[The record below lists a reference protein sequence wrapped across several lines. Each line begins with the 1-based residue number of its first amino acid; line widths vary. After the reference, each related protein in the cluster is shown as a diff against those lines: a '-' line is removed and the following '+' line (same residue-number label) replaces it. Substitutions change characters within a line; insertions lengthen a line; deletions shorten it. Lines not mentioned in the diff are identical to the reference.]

1 MGKKVHKIY
10 KNPDWINWV
19 GCEIVKHSNK
29 PFKNG
34 LKVGVVKELT
44 TNPYS
49 NKVGFLMYDGSIVD
63 CQQCKLAP
71 QEYDLETGGLE
82 GNNKIYKNG
91 LERLTRQELED
102 KYRNIEDKIP
112 SFWKTWEE
120 AGINLAQDLSF
131 GHWDISE
138 DELYRVISLVSQRVK
153 GVKITQH
160 LDPKWAYKGLYPH
173 IMKPFDITPDV
184 MEGGF
189 KKGEMSVFFASA
201 GHGKSQFRRETPSI
215 EDIENLLAKRDKAE
229 KEARERGDM
238 FDGITIVDYPNL
250 LDPERAAEVTES
262 GRGHMRKISEI
273 MAEFMADLKAKGKQ
287 TMIVP
292 KGIGKTGL
300 VDKLNKKK

>member
-1 MGKKVHKIY
+1 MGDKVHKIY

-49 NKVGFLMYDGSIVD
+49 NKAGFLMYDGSIVD

-82 GNNKIYKNG
+82 GDNKIYKNG
-91 LERLTRQELED
+91 LERLTRQELEA
-102 KYRNIEDKIP
+102 KYANIESKIP

-153 GVKITQH
+153 GIKITQH

-173 IMKPFDITPDV
+173 LMKPFDITPDIL
-184 MEGGF
+184 EGGLE
-189 KKGEMSVFFASA
+189 KGELPLHFAPA

-215 EDIENLLAKRDKAE
+215 EDIKKLLEEN
-229 KEARERGDM
+229 KEAQHED
-238 FDGITIVDYPNL
+238 IEIVDYMNL

-273 MAEFMADLKAKGKQ
+273 MAEFMADLRAKGKQ
-287 TMIVP
+287 TMMIP

-300 VDKLNKKK
+300 VEKVNKKK